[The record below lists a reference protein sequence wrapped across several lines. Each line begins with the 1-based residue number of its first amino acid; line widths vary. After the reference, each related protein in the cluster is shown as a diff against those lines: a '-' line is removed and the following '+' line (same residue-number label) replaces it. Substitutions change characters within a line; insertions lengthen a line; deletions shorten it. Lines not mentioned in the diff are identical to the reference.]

1 VVALVR
7 SLGRQAGFP
16 AAIQSWKRAIRSSAQ
31 APSHPAVTQAGQDRL
46 AQPGDIVR
54 PEVELGDRRAH
65 RTPLLSAVEH
75 WQTELME
82 NRERQLHLRFDA
94 NGADDQALAA
104 LAGEVLQ
111 ERRLAHAGLPADDER
126 AALSTTHR
134 AQEFIEP
141 RTLAG
146 TATKHRSQSWGP
158 FVASMEPRHP

>member
-1 VVALVR
+1 
-7 SLGRQAGFP
+7 
-16 AAIQSWKRAIRSSAQ
+16 
-31 APSHPAVTQAGQDRL
+31 
-46 AQPGDIVR
+46 
-54 PEVELGDRRAH
+54 
-65 RTPLLSAVEH
+65 
-75 WQTELME
+75 ME

-111 ERRLAHAGLPADDER
+111 ERRLAHPGLPAHDER

-146 TATKHRSQSWGP
+146 TATKHRSRILGTICCEHGTS
-158 FVASMEPRHP
+158 ASVGEAADLPPELGTSRLTPT